1 MSISLKFQFA
11 VKSIN
16 EIVTTFESLVK
27 IRLINKEN
35 FSLRV

>member
-1 MSISLKFQFA
+1 MPISLKFQFA